1 MKLTVDKSQ
10 CMKSGQCQ
18 YLQPELLGTDDEGFP
33 VVLVERLEESQLEG
47 AKEVEDICPAQAI
60 AIVDEEA

>member
-33 VVLVERLEESQLEG
+33 IVLGEHLEESQLEG
-47 AKEVEDICPAQAI
+47 AQEVEDICPAQAI
-60 AIVDEEA
+60 AIVEEDA